1 MESFYKRR
9 NEMKKDYQTLQQL
22 DRALKI
28 FRRSGI
34 YDRVSTKLSDADIM
48 VLFCVAF
55 CDVNQKVKLTDVA
68 KTLKVTLPAVTHK
81 VNDLV
86 AKNYLEKVQSEKD
99 LRVIYI
105 RLTEEGK
112 KYVESIRDDYY
123 NPIEQLS
130 KHLGEED
137 TKNLL
142 RILNKI
148 SEIGKIKV

>member
-1 MESFYKRR
+1 
-9 NEMKKDYQTLQQL
+9 MKKDYQTLQEL

-34 YDRVSTKLSDADIM
+34 YDRVNTKLSDADIM

-55 CDVNQKVKLTDVA
+55 CDLNQKVKLTDIS
-68 KTLKVTLPAVTHK
+68 KRLKVTLPAVTHK

-86 AKNYLEKVQSEKD
+86 EKNYVEKVQSEKD
-99 LRVIYI
+99 LRVVYI

-123 NPIEQLS
+123 KPIEKLT
-130 KHLGEED
+130 KHIGEED
-137 TKNLL
+137 TKNFL

>member
-1 MESFYKRR
+1 
-9 NEMKKDYQTLQQL
+9 MKKNYQTLQQL

-34 YDRVSTKLSDADIM
+34 YDRVTTRLSDADIM

-86 AKNYLEKVQSEKD
+86 KKNYLEKVPSEKD
-99 LRVIYI
+99 LRVIFI
-105 RLTEEGK
+105 RLTENGK
-112 KYVESIRDDYY
+112 TYVESIREDYY
-123 NPIEQLS
+123 KPIEQLAR
-130 KHLGEED
+130 HLGEED

-142 RILNKI
+142 RIMNKI
-148 SEIGKIKV
+148 SEIGKIKI

>member
-1 MESFYKRR
+1 
-9 NEMKKDYQTLQQL
+9 MKKDYQTLQQL

-55 CDVNQKVKLTDVA
+55 CDINQKVKLTDIA

-86 AKNYLEKVQSEKD
+86 DKSYLEKVPSEKD
-99 LRVIYI
+99 LRVIFI
-105 RLTEEGK
+105 RLTENGK

-123 NPIEQLS
+123 KPIEQLAI
-130 KHLGEED
+130 HLGEED
-137 TKNLL
+137 SKNLL
-142 RILNKI
+142 RIMNKI
-148 SEIGKIKV
+148 SEIGKIKI

>member
-1 MESFYKRR
+1 
-9 NEMKKDYQTLQQL
+9 MKKDYQTLQQL

-34 YDRVSTKLSDADIM
+34 YDRVNTKLSDADIM
-48 VLFCVAF
+48 VLFCLAF
-55 CDVNQKVKLTDVA
+55 CDINQKVKLTDVS
-68 KTLKVTLPAVTHK
+68 KTLKVTLPAITHK

-86 AKNYLEKVQSEKD
+86 EKKYLEKVQSEKD

-123 NPIEQLS
+123 NPIEKLAI
-130 KHLGEED
+130 HLGEED

-148 SEIGKIKV
+148 GEIGKIKV

>member
-1 MESFYKRR
+1 MS
-9 NEMKKDYQTLQQL
+9 KDYQTLQQL

-55 CDVNQKVKLTDVA
+55 CDISQKVKLTDVS
-68 KTLKVTLPAVTHK
+68 KTLKVTLPAITHK

-86 AKNYLEKVQSEKD
+86 EKNYLEKIQSEKD

-105 RLTEEGK
+105 KLTEEGK

-123 NPIEQLS
+123 NPIEQLA
-130 KHLGEED
+130 KHLGEQD
-137 TKNLL
+137 TVNLL

-148 SEIGKIKV
+148 GEIGKIKV

>member
-1 MESFYKRR
+1 MS
-9 NEMKKDYQTLQQL
+9 KDYQTLQQL

-55 CDVNQKVKLTDVA
+55 CDINQKVKLTDIA

-86 AKNYLEKVQSEKD
+86 DKSYLEKVPSAKD
-99 LRVIYI
+99 LRVIFI
-105 RLTEEGK
+105 RLTENGK

-123 NPIEQLS
+123 KPIEQLAI
-130 KHLGEED
+130 HLGEED
-137 TKNLL
+137 SKNLL
-142 RILNKI
+142 RIMNKI
-148 SEIGKIKV
+148 SEIGKIKI

>member
-1 MESFYKRR
+1 
-9 NEMKKDYQTLQQL
+9 MKKDYQTLQQL

-34 YDRVSTKLSDADIM
+34 YDRVNTKLSDADIM

-55 CDVNQKVKLTDVA
+55 CDINQKVKLTDIA

-86 AKNYLEKVQSEKD
+86 DKSYLEKVPSEKD
-99 LRVIYI
+99 LRVIFI
-105 RLTEEGK
+105 RLTENGK

-123 NPIEQLS
+123 KPIEQLAI
-130 KHLGEED
+130 HLGEED
-137 TKNLL
+137 SKNLL
-142 RILNKI
+142 RIMNKI
-148 SEIGKIKV
+148 SEIGKIKT

>member
-1 MESFYKRR
+1 
-9 NEMKKDYQTLQQL
+9 MKKDYQTLQQL

-55 CDVNQKVKLTDVA
+55 CDINQKVKLTDIS

-86 AKNYLEKVQSEKD
+86 EKNYLEKVQSEKD

-105 RLTEEGK
+105 RLTEDGK
-112 KYVESIRDDYY
+112 TYVESIRDDYY
-123 NPIEQLS
+123 KPIEFLT
-130 KHLGEED
+130 KHLGNED
-137 TKNLL
+137 TQNFL

-148 SEIGKIKV
+148 GEIGKIKV

>member
-1 MESFYKRR
+1 
-9 NEMKKDYQTLQQL
+9 MKKDYQTLQQL

-34 YDRVSTKLSDADIM
+34 YDRVNTKLSDADIM
-48 VLFCVAF
+48 VLLCVAF
-55 CDVNQKVKLTDVA
+55 CDMNQKVKLTDVA

-86 AKNYLEKVQSEKD
+86 KKQYIEKVQSESD
-99 LRVIYI
+99 LRVVYI
-105 RLTEEGK
+105 KLTEAGK
-112 KYVESIRDDYY
+112 SYVESIRDDYY
-123 NPIEQLS
+123 KPIEQLT
-130 KHLGEED
+130 KHIGEED

-148 SEIGKIKV
+148 SEMGKIKV